1 MQVLRIESQRTEVNQ
16 TEPVTVTQTIW
27 MNTADAQDI
36 LGLSSSA
43 GKDDGL
49 IPAGGLTDVD
59 RKHKKSHRSDAYF
72 KRPEGMHRELYNLLD
87 RERNFAALMPT
98 TTKNTGYCHQK
109 ARIGMKRVRPW
120 EWTPFE
126 NAARTDGLKLNHWKR
141 ADKVD
146 DVYPFARF
154 NKVINVPTFTDAE
167 YDKCLNSAKWS
178 KRDTRHLFDLCRRFD
193 LRWVII
199 VDRWEGSTRRTMEEM
214 KERFYNAINELH
226 ALKNETADALYYDA
240 EHEKRRKEQLI
251 KQWNRTEQQIE
262 EEEMLIAELK
272 KIEVRKR
279 ERERKAQDLQKL
291 ITAGERTPASPSTS
305 TVSVVPSSN
314 MKKSHKSR
322 LLKTSSIPN
331 PSISASFIQDHSNL
345 RFPEFR
351 SAGAHLRSQE
361 MKLPTNI
368 GQKKLKNIETVI
380 EKLKLDLVPFGVADI
395 VKGYNEFR
403 ARIVLLQ
410 ELKHSLHSA
419 EFELESLRTRYN
431 ALSGKTFDIEP
442 RMRVR
447 TASESSVTDAPQL
460 GTEGAPTTSRTIT
473 DMIELTTSLPQT
485 MRKRKAP
492 SSSTSPSPVDNRRL
506 RKS

>member
-1 MQVLRIESQRTEVNQ
+1 
-16 TEPVTVTQTIW
+16 

-36 LGLSSSA
+36 LGVSSSSR
-43 GKDDGL
+43 DESV

-59 RKHKKSHRSDAYF
+59 KKPRKPHRSDAYF
-72 KRPEGMHRELYNLLD
+72 KLLLKCPIYIFD
-87 RERNFAALMPT
+87 QFSAINNF
-98 TTKNTGYCHQK
+98 K
-109 ARIGMKRVRPW
+109 IGMRRVHPW
-120 EWTPFE
+120 KWVPFE
-126 NAARTDGLKLNHWKR
+126 NAARSDGLKLYHWKR
-141 ADKVD
+141 ADKAD

-154 NKVINVPTFTDAE
+154 NKVINIPTFTDE
-167 YDKCLNSAKWS
+167 DYDKCLISAKWT
-178 KRDTRHLFDLCRRFD
+178 KEDTLHLFELCRRFD

-214 KERFYNAINELH
+214 KERFYNAINELN
-226 ALKNETADALYYDA
+226 AMRNEKAEVFCYDA

-251 KQWNRTEQQIE
+251 KQWNRTEQQVE
-262 EEEMLIAELK
+262 EEGMLIAELK

-291 ITAGERTPASPSTS
+291 ITAGERTPASPAVSIAPVQTTS
-305 TVSVVPSSN
+305 N
-314 MKKSHKSR
+314 IKKSHKSR
-322 LLKTSSIPN
+322 SQKASSVPTPVTS
-331 PSISASFIQDHSNL
+331 ATYIQDHANI

-351 SAGAHLRSQE
+351 SGGAHLRSQE

-380 EKLKLDLVPFGVADI
+380 EKLKLDMVPFGVADI

-419 EFELESLRTRYN
+419 EYELESLRTRYN
-431 ALSGKTFDIEP
+431 SLTGKTFEIEP

-447 TASESSVTDAPQL
+447 TSSESNADSSNAVVDEETKRAVFIDFAIASGYEQEASQKLNVVLFVARSAVGFLGHSSEIEGMFSVVAHH
-460 GTEGAPTTSRTIT
+460 
-473 DMIELTTSLPQT
+473 
-485 MRKRKAP
+485 
-492 SSSTSPSPVDNRRL
+492 SPSTTVYRNVTADT
-506 RKS
+506 KSVC

>member
-1 MQVLRIESQRTEVNQ
+1 MECV
-16 TEPVTVTQTIW
+16 W

-36 LGLSSSA
+36 LGLNNSST
-43 GKDDGL
+43 KDDGL

-109 ARIGMKRVRPW
+109 ARIGMRRVRPW

-126 NAARTDGLKLNHWKR
+126 NAARADGLKLNHWKR
-141 ADKVD
+141 TDKVD

-154 NKVINVPTFTDAE
+154 NKVINVPTFTDEE

-178 KRDTRHLFDLCRRFD
+178 KVDTHHLFDLCRRFD

-226 ALKNETADALYYDA
+226 TLRNDSAQVLYYDA

-305 TVSVVPSSN
+305 TTAVAPSSN
-314 MKKSHKSR
+314 IKKSHKSR
-322 LLKTSSIPN
+322 LLKSSSVSN
-331 PSISASFIQDHSNL
+331 PSITASYIQDHSNL

-380 EKLKLDLVPFGVADI
+380 EKLKLDKGINKFLLHDILHNCTFHEDLVPFGVADI

-431 ALSGKTFDIEP
+431 ALTGKTFDIEP

-447 TASESSVTDAPQL
+447 TASESSVTDTTLL
-460 GTEGAPTTSRTIT
+460 GTEGAPATSRTIT

>member
-1 MQVLRIESQRTEVNQ
+1 
-16 TEPVTVTQTIW
+16 

-36 LGLSSSA
+36 LGFSNSNTT
-43 GKDDGL
+43 KDEGL
-49 IPAGGLTDVD
+49 IPAGGLTDVNPKS
-59 RKHKKSHRSDAYF
+59 RKSHRSDAHF
-72 KRPEGMHRELYNLLD
+72 KRPEGMHRELYNLLGQ
-87 RERNFAALMPT
+87 ERNFAALMPT
-98 TTKNTGYCHQK
+98 TTKNSGYCRQK
-109 ARIGMKRVRPW
+109 ARIGMRRVRPW

-126 NAARTDGLKLNHWKR
+126 NEGRTDGLKLCHWKR
-141 ADKVD
+141 KDKTFA
-146 DVYPFARF
+146 VYPFAKF
-154 NKVINVPTFTDAE
+154 NKVINIPTFTEEE
-167 YDKCLNSAKWS
+167 YDKCLNSTKWS
-178 KRDTRHLFDLCRRFD
+178 KEDTYHLFELCRRFD

-214 KERFYNAINELH
+214 KERFYNAVNELN
-226 ALKNETADALYYDA
+226 ALRNENTEMLYYDA

-251 KQWNRTEQQIE
+251 KQWNRTEKQIE
-262 EEEMLIAELK
+262 EEEMLVAELK

-291 ITAGERTPASPSTS
+291 ITAGERMPTSPSIS
-305 TVSVVPSSN
+305 SAVVPPSFS
-314 MKKSHKSR
+314 MKKSQKSR
-322 LLKTSSIPN
+322 IQKSSSVSSTSV
-331 PSISASFIQDHSNL
+331 SASYIQDHSNL

-351 SAGAHLRSQE
+351 SAGTHLRSQE

-380 EKLKLDLVPFGVADI
+380 EKLKLDLIPFGTSEI

-403 ARIVLLQ
+403 TRIVLLQ

-419 EFELESLRTRYN
+419 EFELESLRTRYST
-431 ALSGKTFDIEP
+431 LTGKTFDIEP

-447 TASESSVTDAPQL
+447 TGSESSTTDPSSASV
-460 GTEGAPTTSRTIT
+460 EGAPTSNRVIT

-492 SSSTSPSPVDNRRL
+492 SSSTSPSPIDSRRF

>member
-1 MQVLRIESQRTEVNQ
+1 
-16 TEPVTVTQTIW
+16 
-27 MNTADAQDI
+27 
-36 LGLSSSA
+36 
-43 GKDDGL
+43 
-49 IPAGGLTDVD
+49 
-59 RKHKKSHRSDAYF
+59 
-72 KRPEGMHRELYNLLD
+72 
-87 RERNFAALMPT
+87 
-98 TTKNTGYCHQK
+98 
-109 ARIGMKRVRPW
+109 
-120 EWTPFE
+120 
-126 NAARTDGLKLNHWKR
+126 
-141 ADKVD
+141 
-146 DVYPFARF
+146 
-154 NKVINVPTFTDAE
+154 
-167 YDKCLNSAKWS
+167 
-178 KRDTRHLFDLCRRFD
+178 
-193 LRWVII
+193 
-199 VDRWEGSTRRTMEEM
+199 
-214 KERFYNAINELH
+214 
-226 ALKNETADALYYDA
+226 
-240 EHEKRRKEQLI
+240 
-251 KQWNRTEQQIE
+251 
-262 EEEMLIAELK
+262 
-272 KIEVRKR
+272 
-279 ERERKAQDLQKL
+279 
-291 ITAGERTPASPSTS
+291 
-305 TVSVVPSSN
+305 

>member
-1 MQVLRIESQRTEVNQ
+1 
-16 TEPVTVTQTIW
+16 

-36 LGLSSSA
+36 LGLSNNSA
-43 GKDDGL
+43 KDDSL

-109 ARIGMKRVRPW
+109 ARIGMRRVRPW

-141 ADKVD
+141 TDKLD
-146 DVYPFARF
+146 DIYPFARF
-154 NKVINVPTFTDAE
+154 NKVINIPTFTDEE

-178 KRDTRHLFDLCRRFD
+178 KMDTHHLFDLCRRFD

-226 ALKNETADALYYDA
+226 TLRNENADVLYYDA

-272 KIEVRKR
+272 KIEVRKQ

-305 TVSVVPSSN
+305 IASVTPNSN

-322 LLKTSSIPN
+322 FIKSA
-331 PSISASFIQDHSNL
+331 SISRSFKSTIS
-345 RFPEFR
+345 EFR

-431 ALSGKTFDIEP
+431 ALTGKTFDIEP

-447 TASESSVTDAPQL
+447 TTSESSITDIAQL
-460 GTEGAPTTSRTIT
+460 GVDGAPMTNRTIT

-485 MRKRKAP
+485 MRKRKAA